1 MTTMIQKSRERFFV
15 EQAICSLNAD
25 WRIIAADE
33 GPDFIIEERG
43 RQFGLE
49 LTDIF
54 VGPQG
59 AAGSTLKREE
69 SKTQRLLDGLRLEY
83 ETVVP
88 IPLHVKFVG
97 RVEAETL
104 APVVQSLLDLD
115 LAAKPVAFQT
125 VIDTKLGLRVHVT
138 KSLRTEWISVM
149 DRVGW
154 VNGNPIQIIVD
165 AIETKSRKLFD
176 YRTAAGPDVRLL
188 LVANA
193 IQNSGKLRLNEEHGF
208 DLCGFE
214 AVYLFPYP
222 EDVITLRAE

>member
-1 MTTMIQKSRERFFV
+1 MIQKRRERFFL
-15 EQAICSLNAD
+15 EQATCSLNAD
-25 WRIIAADE
+25 WRIIAEDE

-49 LTDIF
+49 LNDIF

-59 AAGSTLKREE
+59 AAGSALKREE

-88 IPLHVKFVG
+88 IPLHVRFVG

-138 KSLRTEWISVM
+138 RSLRTEWISVM

-154 VNGNPIQIIVD
+154 VNSNPRQIIVD
-165 AIETKSRKLFD
+165 AIETKGRKLSH
-176 YRTAAGPDVRLL
+176 YQTAAGPDIRLL

-193 IQNSGKLRLNEEHGF
+193 IQNSGKLRLSEELGF
-208 DLCGFE
+208 NLCGFK

-222 EDVITLRAE
+222 EDVITLRQE